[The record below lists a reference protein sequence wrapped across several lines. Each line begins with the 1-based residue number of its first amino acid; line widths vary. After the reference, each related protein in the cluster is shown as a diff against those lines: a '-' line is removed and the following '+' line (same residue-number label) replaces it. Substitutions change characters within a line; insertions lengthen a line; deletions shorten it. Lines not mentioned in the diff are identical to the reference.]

1 VSGSI
6 LVTGAG
12 GFIGRHLVAALQSKG
27 HTVATHSIED
37 GDIARDELSFS
48 GIEHV
53 FHLAGQSFVP
63 ESWRDPRRF
72 CETNVLGAI
81 NVLEFCRRQAASL
94 TYVSS
99 YVYGQ
104 PLHLPISE
112 EHPRSAPNP
121 YALSKIMGEDACMFY
136 ARQMGLRICIV
147 RPFNIY
153 GPGQDSRF
161 LIPTIAEQALAAP
174 DGAIVVA
181 DLRPKRDFLYVSDF
195 VSLLVATFE
204 HQSAGI
210 YNAGSGVSV
219 SIGELV
225 AMVTSITG
233 ERKLVSREERR
244 EHEILEVRAGIR
256 KAQRELN
263 WQPCVSLQAGIRE
276 VIASIS
282 AAGPVGSGRAGKESG
297 S

>member
-1 VSGSI
+1 MSGGI

-27 HTVATHSIED
+27 HAVATYSIED
-37 GDIARDELSFS
+37 GDIARDELPFS
-48 GIEHV
+48 GIQHV

-104 PLHLPISE
+104 PLVLPISE

-153 GPGQDSRF
+153 GPGQDRRF
-161 LIPTIAEQALAAP
+161 LIPTIAEQALAEP
-174 DGAIVVA
+174 EGVIVVA

-204 HQSAGI
+204 NQAAGI

-244 EHEILEVRAGIR
+244 EHEILEVRADIG

-263 WQPCVSLQAGIRE
+263 WQPRVSLQAGIRE
-276 VIASIS
+276 VIAAIS

-297 S
+297 I